1 MSSIC
6 SRQWCVVVLLALAVR
21 VATGQVLMS
30 SSLSGTETHAWAVYR
45 NAHDEVLLVHLPPR
59 NPSTQQSLAIRPG
72 VLGEIH
78 PVRRLASFPDG
89 LAASDDKVYV
99 IFDPVLVGERW
110 VRRVYSGKAV
120 ASPVGGIWSFYPH
133 DRLEPEPSLFLKGQL
148 IDFLAIGDT
157 LWALMSQDD
166 ADESTQSIWKIDG
179 SSWTQ
184 VPTPEHA
191 QGPLVGLVHTGD
203 QVLAISQAGEN
214 QLRAHRYDD
223 AQQRWIED
231 WSTLKTNAKSNTKP
245 ILVSGTH
252 GLWVIEQS
260 EHGRSVLDLW
270 TRSGDYVISQGEYPV
285 EAWAYAELGSVNH
298 LVAIT
303 RKPIPRTETNTGD
316 TPDADP
322 ESDLKSE
329 TDPAEPANIS
339 ATIQIAEYDLSTGE
353 VLYTGDPVVV
363 PPVSGEEVR
372 FLMGMLILVM
382 VGGLVAV
389 LMPDRTDAMG
399 IPVGFALSEPSR
411 RVVASMFDLML
422 IATLLGM
429 VFDVRLIEVLSL
441 SVIIRQDNS
450 WMIYP
455 AMMVGG
461 LVIGTLSE
469 WFFGAS
475 FGKWVTGLRVVK
487 AQAGPME
494 RISFR
499 ASLVRNLIKWL
510 LPPVGLLMTV
520 DPEGLHR
527 GDRATRTIVV
537 YLVDPTDSGDHEDSA
552 S

>member
-1 MSSIC
+1 MIPIC
-6 SRQWCVVVLLALAVR
+6 SRQWCVVVLVALAARIV
-21 VATGQVLMS
+21 TGQVLMS
-30 SSLSGTETHAWAVYR
+30 SSLGGTETHAWAVYR
-45 NAHDEVLLVHLPPR
+45 NAHEEVLLVHLPPR
-59 NPSTQQSLAIRPG
+59 NPSTDDRLAIRPG
-72 VLGEIH
+72 VLGEIR
-78 PVRRLASFPDG
+78 PVRRLEAFPDG
-89 LAASDDKVYV
+89 LAASDEKVFV

-110 VRRVYSGKAV
+110 VRRVYSGRAV
-120 ASPVGGIWSFYPH
+120 ASPVGGVWSFDPP
-133 DRLEPEPSLFLKGQL
+133 DRLEPEPSLFLKAQVV
-148 IDFLAIGDT
+148 DFLALGDT
-157 LWALMSQDD
+157 LWALMNEDD
-166 ADESTQSIWKIDG
+166 AGEHTQSVWKVDG
-179 SSWTQ
+179 SSWIQ
-184 VPTPEHA
+184 VPLPEHA
-191 QGPLVGLVHTGD
+191 QGPLVGLIHTGD
-203 QVLAISQAGEN
+203 QVLAISQAEEN
-214 QLRAHRYDD
+214 QLRAHRYGD
-223 AQQRWIED
+223 AQQQWIED
-231 WSTLKTNAKSNTKP
+231 WSTLKTNTKSNTKP

-252 GLWVIEQS
+252 GLSVIEPGENGQ
-260 EHGRSVLDLW
+260 SVLHLW
-270 TRSGDYVISQGEYPV
+270 TRSGDYVISQGAYPV
-285 EAWAYAELGSVNH
+285 ADSAYAELGSVNH

-303 RKPIPRTETNTGD
+303 RNPSPD
-316 TPDADP
+316 TDTSQP
-322 ESDLKSE
+322 SE
-329 TDPAEPANIS
+329 VL
-339 ATIQIAEYDLSTGE
+339 ATIQVAEYDLSTGE
-353 VLYTGDPVVV
+353 ELYAGDPVVV

-389 LMPDRTDAMG
+389 LMPDRTDSMG

-429 VFDVRLIEVLSL
+429 VFNVRLFEVLSL

-450 WMIYP
+450 WLIYP
-455 AMMVGG
+455 SMMVGG
-461 LVIGTLSE
+461 MVIGTLSE
-469 WFFGAS
+469 WLFGAS

-499 ASLVRNLIKWL
+499 SSLVRNLIKWL